1 MRRRIASSWR
11 SRCCADNVRI
21 DIPPDLEAIVDPD
34 AFDRVVS
41 NLIVNALRY
50 GDAPVRVY
58 AEQPDRYFRLSVE
71 DSGPGVPREF
81 VPQLFERFTR
91 GRRAQEGPSGAGLGL
106 AIALQYAQA
115 HGGELLYEDAEPHGA
130 RFKLVL
136 PAKRPNSN

>member
-1 MRRRIASSWR
+1 MVAGERAK
-11 SRCCADNVRI
+11 DI
-21 DIPPDLEAIVDPD
+21 DIAVPPDLETIVDPD

-50 GDAPVRVY
+50 GDAPIRVF

-71 DSGPGVPREF
+71 DRGRGVPPEF

-91 GRRAQEGPSGAGLGL
+91 SRTAPTGTGGAGLGL
-106 AIALQYAQA
+106 AIAQSYAHA
-115 HGGELLYEDAEPHGA
+115 HGGDLLYEDAEPHGA

-136 PAKRPNSN
+136 PAKRPDASSSAPK